1 MKVFKILLFLI
12 LVSCELNGKLIV
24 EHKEFVFYPN
34 NLEVNRFGGIR
45 QAYFIENAPEK
56 TSDLFIYLDNLV
68 EGLMVFE
75 LNSELKS
82 VTFFFFT
89 EKKYSWLL
97 GEVNERYQSDGP
109 WVEDKNNP
117 RRAEYRFSLDSNGK
131 RKLTKTFYNNIRE
144 VLPGVEYIKTKYI
157 E

>member
-1 MKVFKILLFLI
+1 MKVFKILFFLI
-12 LVSCELNGKLIV
+12 LVSCELNDKLIV

-34 NLEVNRFGGIR
+34 NSDVNRFGGIR

-56 TSDLFIYLDNLV
+56 TSDLFIYLNDLV
-68 EGLMVFE
+68 EELMIFE